1 MSSSLPAPEAEFQRT
16 HIFAL
21 AAMISS
27 AAAVGA
33 GISLGLPLLS
43 LVLEARGVS
52 GAMIGLNTAMAGIAS
67 LVVIP
72 FVTPLAARIGAW
84 RLLIGALLTTGV
96 SFYGFHIVENYWG
109 WFPLRLVFH
118 GSLTVAFVMSEF
130 WINSLSP
137 PGRRGLVMGIY
148 ATILSLGFSAGP
160 AVLAVVGSHGPLPF
174 AIGSVILIAA
184 ALPVLTAVS
193 ETPELEPGPRR
204 SVIGFVFAAPVAT
217 FAALAFGAIESG
229 GMAILPIYGLR
240 LGLTETVAAK
250 LVSAV
255 ALGNLLM
262 QIPIGMLSDRIDRRD
277 MLLACAAVGV
287 LGALAL
293 PLVAPD
299 FWQTALVLVV
309 WGGVVA
315 GLYTVGLTL
324 LGASYSGS
332 NLAAANAAFIMMY
345 SVGML
350 IGPPAIGAGLD
361 VFADRHSP
369 HGAPYVMAGIFAV
382 YLAIVLAERGWRWL
396 APRLGSK
403 QGCDLGSEP
412 SEIGAGDP

>member
-1 MSSSLPAPEAEFQRT
+1 MSSSLPAPEAAFHRT
-16 HIFAL
+16 RVLAL

-52 GAMIGLNTAMAGIAS
+52 GSLIGLNTAIAGVAS

-84 RLLIGALLTTGV
+84 RLLIGALLTTGI

-118 GSLTVAFVMSEF
+118 GGLTVAFVMSEF

-160 AVLAVVGSHGPLPF
+160 AVLAAVGSHGPLPF
-174 AIGSVILIAA
+174 AIGSVILLAA
-184 ALPVLTAVS
+184 TLPVLTAHA
-193 ETPELEPGPRR
+193 ETPELEPGSRR
-204 SVIGFVFAAPVAT
+204 SVIGFVFAAPIAT
-217 FAALAFGAIESG
+217 LAALAFGAIESG

-240 LGLTETVAAK
+240 LGLTEGVAAK

-262 QIPIGMLSDRIDRRD
+262 QIPIGILSDRIDRRD
-277 MLLACAAVGV
+277 MLLVCAAIGV

-293 PLVAPD
+293 PLVAPN
-299 FWQTALVLVV
+299 FWWTALVLVI

-315 GLYTVGLTL
+315 GLYTIGLTL
-324 LGASYSGS
+324 LGASYSGA

-345 SVGML
+345 SIGML
-350 IGPPAIGAGLD
+350 FGPPAIGAGLD
-361 VFADRHSP
+361 AFAASHSP
-369 HGAPYVMAGIFAV
+369 HGAPYVMAGIFAA
-382 YLAIVLAERGWRWL
+382 YLAVVLAERAWRWL
-396 APRLGSK
+396 GPRFAGK
-403 QGCDLGSEP
+403 FDADLGGEP
-412 SEIGAGDP
+412 SEIGAGEP